1 MQQRDEQ
8 EHKGQR
14 HAAIIQNVSE
24 RHQLASRNGEYM
36 MQNGSILSL
45 SGFVFLETD
54 RCPSYNSPASFLAS
68 ECPCLPKCRALPSLD
83 STRI

>member
-8 EHKGQR
+8 EHNGQR

-24 RHQLASRNGEYM
+24 GHQLASRNGECM
-36 MQNGSILSL
+36 IQNGSILSL
-45 SGFVFLETD
+45 SGFVFLETG

-68 ECPCLPKCRALPSLD
+68 ECPCLPKCRALPSSD